1 MGLTKLMV
9 ETQLTCGP
17 NEALGRNQ
25 AMWSFTYGPNE
36 APGKNQVVWSFTY
49 GPNEAHGRNH
59 DNSIFVR
66 SISSL

>member
-36 APGKNQVVWSFTY
+36 APGKNQVV
-49 GPNEAHGRNH
+49 
-59 DNSIFVR
+59 
-66 SISSL
+66 